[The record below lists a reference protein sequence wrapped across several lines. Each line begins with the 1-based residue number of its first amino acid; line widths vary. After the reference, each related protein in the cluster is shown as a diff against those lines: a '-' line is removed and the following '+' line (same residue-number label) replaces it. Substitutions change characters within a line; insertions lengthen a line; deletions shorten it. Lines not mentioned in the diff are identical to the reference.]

1 MEKGLVSSRWIIIGD
16 GLRVRDM
23 MEPGSL
29 AGLRPEWT
37 HLGRL
42 SKNTAYTEM
51 RTGLGMSGY
60 RRRLMD
66 TCFGTL
72 KEVNSK
78 SKLGKAYI

>member
-1 MEKGLVSSRWIIIGD
+1 
-16 GLRVRDM
+16 M

-42 SKNTAYTEM
+42 SKKTGYTKM
-51 RTGLGMSGY
+51 RTGLRMSGY

-66 TCFGTL
+66 TAL
-72 KEVNSK
+72 AHSER
-78 SKLGKAYI
+78 